1 MDELYSVDELAQAAH
16 TTARAVRLY
25 VEKGLL
31 SPLRAGRA
39 LCFTPQDRERLDD
52 ILRAKRLGFTLKE
65 IYQFYATPT
74 PKALSDRV
82 ARIRQIKTDADQ
94 ELAALDRQMKAR
106 R

>member
-1 MDELYSVDELAQAAH
+1 MDEIFSVDELAKAAD
-16 TTARAVRLY
+16 TTARTVRLY

-31 SPLRAGRA
+31 DPLRAGRT
-39 LCFTPQDRERLDD
+39 LCFTPKDLERLHD

-65 IYQFYATPT
+65 IHQGYTNPT
-74 PKALSDRV
+74 PRALGDR
-82 ARIRQIKTDADQ
+82 AQRIRQIKTDADQ